1 MKLQPAATVSPD
13 HFKHLMLTIIIALA
27 LLSTVGGWL
36 VMDAQDV
43 LTPALDWVLLGTT
56 AVLAALLVLTAT
68 HALPQR
74 VIELACLSYA
84 AAISAVCMA
93 LCMYWPQY
101 AVGLY
106 LQPMF
111 LWMPVVY
118 VLAFTLTDHR
128 TGLRLSLCILGVFV
142 MITAPYLARGNDAQ
156 YGNLTLQLHFV
167 SAVMITA
174 LYYFSSYQYRLGAAQ
189 RTVEQLAQLSHT
201 DALTGLSNRR
211 HMALLL
217 GTDLAWTPGFV
228 PRFAVVLFDID
239 RFKAIN
245 DELGHLAGDHVLIE
259 LAARARTVFRDTD
272 SLGRWGGD
280 EFVAVLRDVDVASAR
295 RKAVSLCEAVAA
307 VPLLTR
313 AEVTISCGVA
323 MARAGD
329 DLDRLL
335 QRADAALYAAKR
347 GGRNRVAARAEA

>member
-1 MKLQPAATVSPD
+1 MKLQPAATVSLD
-13 HFKHLMLTIIIALA
+13 HFKHLMLVAVIVLG

-36 VMDAQDV
+36 VMNAQNA
-43 LTPALDWVLLGTT
+43 LTPALDRVLLGTT
-56 AVLAALLVLTAT
+56 AVLTALLLAT
-68 HALPQR
+68 TSNALPQR
-74 VIELACLSYA
+74 VIELICLLYIA
-84 AAISAVCMA
+84 LVSAVCMA

-101 AVGLY
+101 AAGLR
-106 LQPMF
+106 LQPLY
-111 LWMPVVY
+111 LWMPVTY

-128 TGLRLSLCILGVFV
+128 TGLALSLGILAAFV
-142 MITAPYLARGNDAQ
+142 ALTLPYLARGNDAQ
-156 YGNLTLQLHFV
+156 YSNLTLQLHFV
-167 SAVMITA
+167 SIVMITA
-174 LYYFSSYQYRLGAAQ
+174 LYYFSSYQHRLGAAQ

-217 GTDLAWTPGFV
+217 GADLAWNPGRA

-245 DELGHLAGDHVLIE
+245 DELGHLAGDHALIA
-259 LAARARTVFRDTD
+259 LATRARAVFRDTD

-295 RKAVSLCEAVAA
+295 RKAVALCEAVAA
-307 VPLLTR
+307 APLLTR

-329 DLDRLL
+329 DLDHLL

-347 GGRNRVAARAEA
+347 GGRNQVAAKAEA